1 MNKITRKI
9 TRYSQKIIPLMI
21 SKSQRKATSDEI
33 HQTSTQY
40 YKIPLRYKYFLL
52 YVETDPWNS
61 EWALGPAKSVKK
73 LSSKV
78 EKGASKWCTKLNY
91 KSVWYQ
97 PTNTTLDS
105 CFVLIFKDS
114 SAVLSTN
121 NDFTLV
127 MFSHSG
133 IKCNCKILNL
143 DGSNYLFETVSSNGK
158 LANQLL
164 LKPNREKENT
174 K

>member
-1 MNKITRKI
+1 MNTDKRHCTLHLLYIYIYVNIYENKGVCEYR
-9 TRYSQKIIPLMI
+9 
-21 SKSQRKATSDEI
+21 
-33 HQTSTQY
+33 QY
-40 YKIPLRYKYFLL
+40 IFLL
-52 YVETDPWNS
+52 YVETDLWNS
-61 EWALGPAKSVKK
+61 EWALGPAKSVNK
-73 LSSKV
+73 LFSKL

-105 CFVLIFKDS
+105 CFVLICKDS

-121 NDFTLV
+121 YDFTLV
-127 MFSHSG
+127 LWSNFG

-143 DGSNYLFETVSSNGK
+143 DGSNYLFENRVSSDGK

>member
-1 MNKITRKI
+1 MWEISVNQHECMKSKNKLWIPTKGI
-9 TRYSQKIIPLMI
+9 ARY
-21 SKSQRKATSDEI
+21 T
-33 HQTSTQY
+33 Y
-40 YKIPLRYKYFLL
+40 YIYICMKTKVCVSIASIYFLL

-61 EWALGPAKSVKK
+61 EWALGPAKSVNK
-73 LSSKV
+73 LSSKL
-78 EKGASKWCTKLNY
+78 EKGASKWCAKLNY

-105 CFVLIFKDS
+105 CFVLICKDS

-121 NDFTLV
+121 YDFTLV
-127 MFSHSG
+127 LWSNFG

-143 DGSNYLFETVSSNGK
+143 DGSNYLFENRVSSDGK
-158 LANQLL
+158 LANQL